1 PSAGLPF
8 VSAPARPRDGVATL
22 VALDAHAVPG
32 RQPGPILDNDL
43 TTNMSEATDKR
54 SDTTRE
60 QILRAAAHQFAQRPY
75 YAVGLDDI
83 LAEAQLTK
91 GAMYFH
97 FRSKHALAL
106 AIVDEQTIR
115 SGAAVQELFTRKL
128 SGLETLIDVSFL
140 TAMADITE
148 DVTRAAFNL
157 LESVG
162 RTEKLQE
169 RLLGGWI
176 QLLGEIAGRG
186 IREGDIVDHG
196 DPEDIGRLLVSIYM
210 GLRQASSL
218 DNPVVLLSDFQKA
231 LSTVLRGIVQPD
243 RIDYFTQFVKRR
255 TALAIKA
262 VAPPENSGN
271 KSGLSA
277 RRATTVRSSPGTSR
291 SQCRHRHGSA
301 PSGSSARAHS
311 SRPGGPIRQPCWP
324 RPARSRRRI
333 PWWAGGGRSHR
344 TSATAHPRV
353 RGRPFPKMLNWQ
365 TPARRH
371 ARWRAR
377 EPGSAPG

>member
-1 PSAGLPF
+1 
-8 VSAPARPRDGVATL
+8 
-22 VALDAHAVPG
+22 
-32 RQPGPILDNDL
+32 
-43 TTNMSEATDKR
+43 MSDVNDKR

-83 LAEAQLTK
+83 LADAQLTK

-106 AIVDEQTIR
+106 AIVDEQTVR

-140 TAMADITE
+140 TAMADLTE

-176 QLLGEIAGRG
+176 EMLGEIAGRG
-186 IREGDIVDHG
+186 IREGDIVDRA

-218 DNPVVLLSDFQKA
+218 DDPVVLLGDYQKA
-231 LSTVLRGIVQPD
+231 LSTVLHGIVQPD
-243 RIDYFTQFVKRR
+243 KIDYFAQFLKRR

-262 VAPPENSGN
+262 VAPPE
-271 KSGLSA
+271 
-277 RRATTVRSSPGTSR
+277 V
-291 SQCRHRHGSA
+291 
-301 PSGSSARAHS
+301 
-311 SRPGGPIRQPCWP
+311 
-324 RPARSRRRI
+324 
-333 PWWAGGGRSHR
+333 
-344 TSATAHPRV
+344 
-353 RGRPFPKMLNWQ
+353 
-365 TPARRH
+365 
-371 ARWRAR
+371 
-377 EPGSAPG
+377 

>member
-1 PSAGLPF
+1 
-8 VSAPARPRDGVATL
+8 
-22 VALDAHAVPG
+22 
-32 RQPGPILDNDL
+32 
-43 TTNMSEATDKR
+43 MSDITDKR

-83 LAEAQLTK
+83 LADAQLTK

-106 AIVDEQTIR
+106 AIVDEQTVR

-140 TAMADITE
+140 IAMADITE
-148 DVTRAAFNL
+148 DITRAAFNL

-162 RTEKLQE
+162 RTEKLQV

-176 QLLGEIAGRG
+176 ELLGEIAERG
-186 IREGDIVDHG
+186 IREGDIVDRG
-196 DPEDIGRLLVSIYM
+196 DPEDIGRLLVSVYM

-218 DNPVVLLSDFQKA
+218 DDPAVLLGDYQKA

-243 RIDYFTQFVKRR
+243 KIDYFAQFLKRR

-262 VAPPENSGN
+262 VSPPE
-271 KSGLSA
+271 
-277 RRATTVRSSPGTSR
+277 
-291 SQCRHRHGSA
+291 
-301 PSGSSARAHS
+301 
-311 SRPGGPIRQPCWP
+311 I
-324 RPARSRRRI
+324 
-333 PWWAGGGRSHR
+333 
-344 TSATAHPRV
+344 
-353 RGRPFPKMLNWQ
+353 
-365 TPARRH
+365 
-371 ARWRAR
+371 
-377 EPGSAPG
+377 

>member
-1 PSAGLPF
+1 MGEL
-8 VSAPARPRDGVATL
+8 G
-22 VALDAHAVPG
+22 
-32 RQPGPILDNDL
+32 
-43 TTNMSEATDKR
+43 DKR
-54 SDTTRE
+54 SDTTRD
-60 QILRAAAHQFAQRPY
+60 QILRSAAHQFAQRPY

-83 LAEAQLTK
+83 LTEAQLTK

-106 AIVDEQTIR
+106 AIVDEQIIR
-115 SGAAVQELFTRKL
+115 SDAAIKDLLTRKL
-128 SGLETLIDVSFL
+128 SGLETLIDVSYL
-140 TAMADITE
+140 IAIGDITQ

-169 RLLGGWI
+169 RLLHGWI
-176 QLLGEIAGRG
+176 ELLGEITGRG

-271 KSGLSA
+271 
-277 RRATTVRSSPGTSR
+277 
-291 SQCRHRHGSA
+291 
-301 PSGSSARAHS
+301 
-311 SRPGGPIRQPCWP
+311 
-324 RPARSRRRI
+324 
-333 PWWAGGGRSHR
+333 
-344 TSATAHPRV
+344 
-353 RGRPFPKMLNWQ
+353 
-365 TPARRH
+365 
-371 ARWRAR
+371 
-377 EPGSAPG
+377 

>member
-1 PSAGLPF
+1 
-8 VSAPARPRDGVATL
+8 
-22 VALDAHAVPG
+22 
-32 RQPGPILDNDL
+32 
-43 TTNMSEATDKR
+43 MSEVSDKR
-54 SDTTRE
+54 SDSTRE

-106 AIVDEQTIR
+106 AIVDEQTVR
-115 SGAAVQELFTRKL
+115 SGAAVQDLFTRKL

-140 TAMADITE
+140 IAMADIAE
-148 DVTRAAFNL
+148 DLTRAAFNL

-176 QLLGEIAGRG
+176 QLLGDIAGRG
-186 IREGDIVDHG
+186 IREGDIVDRS

-210 GLRQASSL
+210 GLRQASNL
-218 DNPVVLLSDFQKA
+218 EDPVVLLSDYQKA

-243 RIDYFTQFVKRR
+243 KIDYFAQFLKRR

-262 VAPPENSGN
+262 VSPPEVLDNS
-271 KSGLSA
+271 SG
-277 RRATTVRSSPGTSR
+277 
-291 SQCRHRHGSA
+291 
-301 PSGSSARAHS
+301 
-311 SRPGGPIRQPCWP
+311 
-324 RPARSRRRI
+324 
-333 PWWAGGGRSHR
+333 
-344 TSATAHPRV
+344 
-353 RGRPFPKMLNWQ
+353 
-365 TPARRH
+365 
-371 ARWRAR
+371 
-377 EPGSAPG
+377 

>member
-1 PSAGLPF
+1 MTD
-8 VSAPARPRDGVATL
+8 V
-22 VALDAHAVPG
+22 
-32 RQPGPILDNDL
+32 
-43 TTNMSEATDKR
+43 TDKR

-83 LAEAQLTK
+83 LADAQLTK

-115 SGAAVQELFTRKL
+115 SGAAIQDLFTRKL

-148 DVTRAAFNL
+148 DITRAAFNL

-176 QLLGEIAGRG
+176 EMLGEIAGRG
-186 IREGDIVDHG
+186 IREGDIVDRA

-218 DNPVVLLSDFQKA
+218 DDPVILLGDYQKA

-243 RIDYFTQFVKRR
+243 KIDYFAQFLKRR

-262 VAPPENSGN
+262 VSPPE
-271 KSGLSA
+271 
-277 RRATTVRSSPGTSR
+277 
-291 SQCRHRHGSA
+291 
-301 PSGSSARAHS
+301 
-311 SRPGGPIRQPCWP
+311 I
-324 RPARSRRRI
+324 
-333 PWWAGGGRSHR
+333 
-344 TSATAHPRV
+344 
-353 RGRPFPKMLNWQ
+353 
-365 TPARRH
+365 
-371 ARWRAR
+371 
-377 EPGSAPG
+377 

>member
-1 PSAGLPF
+1 
-8 VSAPARPRDGVATL
+8 
-22 VALDAHAVPG
+22 
-32 RQPGPILDNDL
+32 
-43 TTNMSEATDKR
+43 MSEVTDKR

-83 LAEAQLTK
+83 LADAQLTK

-106 AIVDEQTIR
+106 AIVDEQTVR
-115 SGAAVQELFTRKL
+115 SGAAFQELFTRKL

-140 TAMADITE
+140 ITMADITE
-148 DVTRAAFNL
+148 DITRAAFNL

-186 IREGDIVDHG
+186 IREGDIVDRG

-210 GLRQASSL
+210 GLRQASNL
-218 DNPVVLLSDFQKA
+218 DDPVVLLGDYQKA

-243 RIDYFTQFVKRR
+243 KIDYFAQFLKRR

-262 VAPPENSGN
+262 VSPPE
-271 KSGLSA
+271 
-277 RRATTVRSSPGTSR
+277 V
-291 SQCRHRHGSA
+291 
-301 PSGSSARAHS
+301 
-311 SRPGGPIRQPCWP
+311 
-324 RPARSRRRI
+324 
-333 PWWAGGGRSHR
+333 
-344 TSATAHPRV
+344 
-353 RGRPFPKMLNWQ
+353 
-365 TPARRH
+365 
-371 ARWRAR
+371 
-377 EPGSAPG
+377 

>member
-1 PSAGLPF
+1 
-8 VSAPARPRDGVATL
+8 
-22 VALDAHAVPG
+22 
-32 RQPGPILDNDL
+32 
-43 TTNMSEATDKR
+43 MSDVTDKR

-83 LAEAQLTK
+83 LADAQLTK

-148 DVTRAAFNL
+148 DITRAAFNL

-176 QLLGEIAGRG
+176 EMLGEIAGRG
-186 IREGDIVDHG
+186 IREGDIVDRA

-218 DNPVVLLSDFQKA
+218 DDPALLLGDYQKA
-231 LSTVLRGIVQPD
+231 LSTVLHGIVQPD
-243 RIDYFTQFVKRR
+243 KIDYFAQFLKRR

-262 VAPPENSGN
+262 VTP
-271 KSGLSA
+271 SA
-277 RRATTVRSSPGTSR
+277 IRTTE
-291 SQCRHRHGSA
+291 
-301 PSGSSARAHS
+301 
-311 SRPGGPIRQPCWP
+311 
-324 RPARSRRRI
+324 
-333 PWWAGGGRSHR
+333 AG
-344 TSATAHPRV
+344 
-353 RGRPFPKMLNWQ
+353 
-365 TPARRH
+365 
-371 ARWRAR
+371 
-377 EPGSAPG
+377 

>member
-1 PSAGLPF
+1 MTEL
-8 VSAPARPRDGVATL
+8 
-22 VALDAHAVPG
+22 
-32 RQPGPILDNDL
+32 Q
-43 TTNMSEATDKR
+43 DKR

-106 AIVDEQTIR
+106 AIVDEQIDR
-115 SGAAVQELFTRKL
+115 SGNAVKDLLTRKM
-128 SGLETLIDVSFL
+128 SGLETLIDVSYL
-140 TAMADITE
+140 VAVDDMTQ

-169 RLLGGWI
+169 RLLNGWI
-176 QLLGEIAGRG
+176 ELIGEIAGRG
-186 IREGDIVDHG
+186 ITEGDIIQVG

-218 DNPVVLLSDFQKA
+218 DEPVVLLGDFEKA

-243 RIDYFTQFVKRR
+243 RLGYFSQFLKRR

-262 VAPPENSGN
+262 VA
-271 KSGLSA
+271 L
-277 RRATTVRSSPGTSR
+277 
-291 SQCRHRHGSA
+291 
-301 PSGSSARAHS
+301 
-311 SRPGGPIRQPCWP
+311 
-324 RPARSRRRI
+324 PAD
-333 PWWAGGGRSHR
+333 AGDE
-344 TSATAHPRV
+344 
-353 RGRPFPKMLNWQ
+353 PK
-365 TPARRH
+365 
-371 ARWRAR
+371 
-377 EPGSAPG
+377 G

>member
-1 PSAGLPF
+1 MGEL
-8 VSAPARPRDGVATL
+8 G
-22 VALDAHAVPG
+22 
-32 RQPGPILDNDL
+32 
-43 TTNMSEATDKR
+43 DKR
-54 SDTTRE
+54 SDTTRD
-60 QILRAAAHQFAQRPY
+60 QILRSAAHQFAQRPY

-106 AIVDEQTIR
+106 AIVDEQIIR
-115 SGAAVQELFTRKL
+115 SDAAIKDLLTRKL
-128 SGLETLIDVSFL
+128 SGLETLIDVSYL
-140 TAMADITE
+140 IAIGDITH

-169 RLLGGWI
+169 RLLHGWI
-176 QLLGEIAGRG
+176 ELLGEITGRG

-210 GLRQASSL
+210 GMRQASSL
-218 DNPVVLLSDFQKA
+218 DDPVVLLSDFQKA

-271 KSGLSA
+271 
-277 RRATTVRSSPGTSR
+277 
-291 SQCRHRHGSA
+291 
-301 PSGSSARAHS
+301 
-311 SRPGGPIRQPCWP
+311 
-324 RPARSRRRI
+324 
-333 PWWAGGGRSHR
+333 
-344 TSATAHPRV
+344 
-353 RGRPFPKMLNWQ
+353 
-365 TPARRH
+365 
-371 ARWRAR
+371 
-377 EPGSAPG
+377 

>member
-1 PSAGLPF
+1 
-8 VSAPARPRDGVATL
+8 
-22 VALDAHAVPG
+22 
-32 RQPGPILDNDL
+32 
-43 TTNMSEATDKR
+43 MSESSDKR

-106 AIVDEQTIR
+106 AIVDEQILR
-115 SGAAVQELFTRKL
+115 SANAVQDLLARKL
-128 SGLETLIDVSFL
+128 SGLETLIDVSYL
-140 TAMADITE
+140 VAIDDITQ

-162 RTEKLQE
+162 RTEKLPA
-169 RLLGGWI
+169 RLLHGWI
-176 QLLGEIAGRG
+176 ELIGEIAERG
-186 IREGDIVDHG
+186 IREGDIVQQG

-218 DNPVVLLSDFQKA
+218 DEPVVLLGDFEKA

-243 RIDYFTQFVKRR
+243 RIGYFTQFVKRR

-262 VAPPENSGN
+262 VSPPEDA
-271 KSGLSA
+271 K
-277 RRATTVRSSPGTSR
+277 
-291 SQCRHRHGSA
+291 
-301 PSGSSARAHS
+301 
-311 SRPGGPIRQPCWP
+311 PGG
-324 RPARSRRRI
+324 
-333 PWWAGGGRSHR
+333 
-344 TSATAHPRV
+344 
-353 RGRPFPKMLNWQ
+353 
-365 TPARRH
+365 
-371 ARWRAR
+371 
-377 EPGSAPG
+377 